1 MTVTAGASPDNVM
14 NEVRLLQRV
23 DHPCIIRLEDVVET
37 LDRLYIV
44 LELADG
50 GELFDKIIAK
60 TRLQEQEAK
69 LHFYQML
76 SAINYL
82 HSKNIAH
89 RDLKPEK

>member
-1 MTVTAGASPDNVM
+1 MAAPTPGSESVM
-14 NEVRLLQRV
+14 NEVKLLRKV

-37 LDRLYIV
+37 TDTLYIV

-60 TRLQEQEAK
+60 TKLQEAEAK
-69 LHFYQML
+69 LHFYQIL
-76 SAINYL
+76 SAIEYL
-82 HSKNIAH
+82 HKQNIAH